1 MRTALMILDPCQ
13 RKHPALRYAEE
24 KGVNMDIAF
33 ACEKC
38 GQQVVIDEAGA
49 GIQVQCPRCSQP
61 LIVPSPEPRQREPVA
76 TGRCSFCGETIKAGA
91 KVCRFCGRPL
101 TESAPASPVLEP
113 IAAQP
118 RSGLIETV
126 KIGIGIL
133 LLLAIVAVLVVR
145 DTSWWKQHRVVAQA
159 REKLVAALGGHRDT
173 VSACDQIATIWARKG
188 TLTKVEVYRMATTMA
203 VDKNKL
209 FRKRLADFMLYG
221 SPSPEELIKEEDKA
235 LGPVKFCDELQ
246 WRCQSESN
254 KRHGLPPPPRPKSLA
269 PPPATAVDS
278 G

>member
-13 RKHPALRYAEE
+13 RKHPALPYAEE
-24 KGVNMDIAF
+24 KGVNVDITF

-38 GQQVVIDEAGA
+38 GQQVVIDETGA
-49 GIQVQCPRCSQP
+49 GIQVQCPGCGQP

-76 TGRCSFCGETIKAGA
+76 TGRCSVCGETIKAGA
-91 KVCRFCGRPL
+91 KVCRFCGRQF
-101 TESAPASPVLEP
+101 TESGPASPVLGP

-118 RSGLIETV
+118 RNRLIETL

-133 LLLAIVAVLVVR
+133 LLLALVAMLAVR
-145 DTSWWKQHRVVAQA
+145 HTSWWQRHSVVAQA

-173 VSACDQIATIWARKG
+173 VSDCDQIAAIWARKG

-203 VDKNKL
+203 TDKNKL
-209 FRKRLADFMLYG
+209 FRKRVADFMLYG
-221 SPSPEELIKEEDKA
+221 SPSPEELMKEKDKA

-246 WRCQSESN
+246 WRCQSASN
-254 KRHGLPPPPRPKSLA
+254 KQHGLPPPPRPN
-269 PPPATAVDS
+269 
-278 G
+278 